1 MTIDDIIAA
10 AVSHLRSL
18 PDGTEIS
25 TSEALAAACGF
36 NIDPEGEYLV
46 GDVQIDFK
54 GMFELDQNIRKAARK
69 AGLALDDS
77 AYADSCNNRWSP
89 WNRLVYRRGVQKGR
103 CSCLHH

>member
-36 NIDPEGEYLV
+36 NFDPEGECLV

-54 GMFELDQNIRKAARK
+54 GMFELDQDIRKAARK

-77 AYADSCNNRWSP
+77 AYADMVLGLPFNIP
-89 WNRLVYRRGVQKGR
+89 YIVKKRRGK
-103 CSCLHH
+103 HT

>member
-36 NIDPEGEYLV
+36 NFDPEGEYLV

-54 GMFELDQNIRKAARK
+54 GMFELDQDIRKAARK

-77 AYADSCNNRWSP
+77 AYAYMV
-89 WNRLVYRRGVQKGR
+89 LVLPFNIPYIVKKRRGK
-103 CSCLHH
+103 HT